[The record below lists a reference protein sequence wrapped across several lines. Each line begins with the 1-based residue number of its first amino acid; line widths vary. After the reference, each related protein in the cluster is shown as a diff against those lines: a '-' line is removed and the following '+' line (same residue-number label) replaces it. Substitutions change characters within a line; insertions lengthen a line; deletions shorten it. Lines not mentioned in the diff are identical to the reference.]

1 MSRIGKQP
9 IAIPAQVDVTID
21 NSLVVVK
28 GPKGTLQRVLHE
40 AVILTKDG
48 AALHVTVRD
57 PENNSHRALW
67 GLFGRLIL
75 NMVSGVTKGF
85 EKKLELNGVGFRA
98 ALSGHAL
105 TLNVGFS
112 HVVEFPLPEGIEAK
126 VEKNIITLTG
136 IDKELVG
143 QTAASIRK
151 IRKPEPYKGK
161 GIRYVGEVVRKKA
174 GKAAKA
180 GAK

>member
-9 IAIPAQVDVTID
+9 ITVPAGVDVTID
-21 NSLVVVK
+21 GSLMVVK
-28 GPKGTLQRVLHE
+28 GPKGILQRTIHS
-40 AVILTKDG
+40 AVTFTKDG
-48 AALHVTVRD
+48 EVLHVTVKD
-57 PENNSHRALW
+57 PESNAHRALW
-67 GLFGRLIL
+67 GLFQRLIL
-75 NMVSGVTKGF
+75 NMVTGVTKGF
-85 EKKLELNGVGFRA
+85 EKQLELNGVGFRA
-98 ALSGHAL
+98 ALSGRSL

-112 HVVEFPLPEGIEAK
+112 HPVEFPLPADIEAK
-126 VEKNIITLTG
+126 VEKNVITLTG

-161 GIRYVGEVVRKKA
+161 GIRYVGEVIRKKA